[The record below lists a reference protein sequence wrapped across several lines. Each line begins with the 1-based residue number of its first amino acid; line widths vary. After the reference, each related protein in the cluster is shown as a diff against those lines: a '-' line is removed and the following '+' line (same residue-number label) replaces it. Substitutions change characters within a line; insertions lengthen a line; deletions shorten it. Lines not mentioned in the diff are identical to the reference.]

1 MDALKNDRAFLLQV
15 INKISAYTGKRLL
28 RSEIEGLIQYINE
41 LNFRMMN
48 DTKDNI
54 IDKIA
59 RNFSTQLK
67 TTSMP
72 YIDIHEVMKG
82 YIGLDSKSEVSNA
95 YGSPYTLPSSIGV
108 PEIDSASNTKQ
119 NSDFRRQNIN
129 TMNPANNSLVGT
141 VYAKPQET
149 QNLYL
154 LLDSKYRNLSTDQ
167 SIFSWTVMNAAN
179 VTQGTVNTL
188 CDKIQNI
195 VNMQFEQFNIPYVG
209 SADNVYRKIAVFI
222 EEFASMS
229 VLIASGRRY
238 HIMLNSTI
246 LGNQIEL
253 MPQYNDRGRFR
264 FSNPVHILNTITI
277 RMYSPFVPIIFL
289 KDRFNVQLQSN
300 GVLTNVIFTE
310 EHKVSDGELVY
321 FTDYNTLSTQDN
333 PIIEDINSETGH
345 IVSFID
351 NYTLSI
357 VKDIT
362 SVTVDVN
369 NITVCFIASRRV
381 IIPVRME
388 YMP

>member
-15 INKISAYTGKRLL
+15 INKTSTYTGKRLL

-82 YIGLDSKSEVSNA
+82 YIGIDSKVGVSST

-108 PEIDSASNTKQ
+108 PEIDSASNAKQ
-119 NSDFRRQNIN
+119 NSDFRQQVA
-129 TMNPANNSLVGT
+129 NPTSNKPAPGYT
-141 VYAKPQET
+141 KPQET

-167 SIFSWTVMNAAN
+167 SVFSWTVMNAAN

-195 VNMQFEQFNIPYVG
+195 INMQFEQFNIPYVG
-209 SADNVYRKIAVFI
+209 SADNVYKKIAVYI

-229 VLIASGRRY
+229 ILIASGRRY

-246 LGNQIEL
+246 SGNQIEL

-277 RMYSPFVPIIFL
+277 RMYSPFAPITFL
-289 KDRFNVQLQSN
+289 KDRYNVQLQSN
-300 GVLTNVIFTE
+300 GALTNVIFTE

-321 FTDYNTLSTQDN
+321 FTDYSTLSTQDN

-357 VKDIT
+357 VKNIT
-362 SVTVDVN
+362 SVTVDIN

-388 YMP
+388 YIP